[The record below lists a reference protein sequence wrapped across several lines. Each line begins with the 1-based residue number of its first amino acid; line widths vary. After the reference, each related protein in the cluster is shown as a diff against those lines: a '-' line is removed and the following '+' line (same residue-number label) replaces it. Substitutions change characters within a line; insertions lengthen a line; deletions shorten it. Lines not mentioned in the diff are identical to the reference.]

1 MSSSTIDEAVRL
13 LELGYGDTERLKKI
27 IETFNKTSMI
37 SMYDRKYIESLVTT
51 YLIGTRRSPDK
62 LPSENKNDLESA
74 RKPSKTIE
82 SMSTICDNCNS
93 EIGKSF
99 KFCPSCGKPVSEI
112 SEQVEET
119 YTEKTETEDKVTP
132 TKLGINLSISEIDA
146 VRRHFQ
152 QCWNIPSG
160 AREAGNLATEIKV
173 RFNKEGNVV
182 DARIVDISRMKR
194 DRYFR
199 TAAESALRAVLNPRC
214 KNAPLPEN
222 KFDKWKNLT
231 LNFDPKNTNFLI
243 AFIFLVTNLSGMVL
257 YKFAIFFIV
266 CLFDKTPFK
275 ISSLFI
281 ISI

>member
-1 MSSSTIDEAVRL
+1 MILNNLIFLPIKREVLEKKNYLLQSLGLHLLIIMLIYYGLPNFFRYRAEFLPPLPVEIINISNKTAAPKINFKKSPDTDKNKTNYANQEAIKYNDKTDVANVDREFIDTKKEVKEIKKKKIVKL
-13 LELGYGDTERLKKI
+13 KELKK
-27 IETFNKTSMI
+27 
-37 SMYDRKYIESLVTT
+37 
-51 YLIGTRRSPDK
+51 
-62 LPSENKNDLESA
+62 
-74 RKPSKTIE
+74 KPNQLQSVL
-82 SMSTICDNCNS
+82 
-93 EIGKSF
+93 KS
-99 KFCPSCGKPVSEI
+99 I
-112 SEQVEET
+112 EQVKKDFSDKKKKDK
-119 YTEKTETEDKVTP
+119 EKTKSKEKVTP

-173 RFNKEGNVV
+173 RFNKEGNVI

-231 LNFDPKNTNFLI
+231 LNFDPK
-243 AFIFLVTNLSGMVL
+243 S
-257 YKFAIFFIV
+257 
-266 CLFDKTPFK
+266 
-275 ISSLFI
+275 I
-281 ISI
+281 IGY